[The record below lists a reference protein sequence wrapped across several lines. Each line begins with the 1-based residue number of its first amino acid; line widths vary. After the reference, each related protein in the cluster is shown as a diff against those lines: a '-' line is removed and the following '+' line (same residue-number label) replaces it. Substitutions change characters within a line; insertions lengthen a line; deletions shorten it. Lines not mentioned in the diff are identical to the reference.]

1 MNVSCRVS
9 TALAVLTRTDND
21 NRDPLG
27 PRRELLIINARFSM
41 SPGIVSAVKVS
52 VMAELILTM
61 LYLLCLGVV
70 VRVAAQAP
78 VVEPPEDNPTRRL
91 LSRWE

>member
-1 MNVSCRVS
+1 MHVFGV
-9 TALAVLTRTDND
+9 
-21 NRDPLG
+21 
-27 PRRELLIINARFSM
+27 
-41 SPGIVSAVKVS
+41 PGHIVSAVKVR

-78 VVEPPEDNPTRRL
+78 VVELPEDNPARRL